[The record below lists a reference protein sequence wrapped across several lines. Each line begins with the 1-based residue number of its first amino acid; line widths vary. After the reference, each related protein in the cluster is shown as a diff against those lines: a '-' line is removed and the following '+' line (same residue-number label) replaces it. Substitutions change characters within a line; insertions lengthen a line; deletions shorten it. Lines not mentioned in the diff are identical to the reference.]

1 MATIKQP
8 KITLATLKKFI
19 RENKSNLLLKRKSE
33 FSGMTDGLEFIKEEF
48 SPVTFT
54 NSNLENTL
62 GIEGVWV
69 VGGSRNY
76 FTPFVSETHIGID
89 VYNCCGNFIL
99 TVKI

>member
-1 MATIKQP
+1 MITLKNK

-19 RENKSNLLLKRKSE
+19 KENKFDLFLKRKSE

-76 FTPFVSETHIGID
+76 FTTFENEAYIGID

-99 TVKI
+99 TVKK